1 MRCLSVRDALAPTET
16 GSAKRRKSPM
26 RWTPWKQQSGLRLP
40 ERSTGV
46 EFIHSSR
53 LFLNGHICLAQK
65 GYSCPPPPTCPNPS
79 LICALHEGCRWWRA
93 SHWKRLRPLMGE
105 QHDPI
110 ARSRDRTDCIRMGW
124 KILQRLTGGCYSG
137 TIAAR
142 STICPWPDHRARQPW
157 TSATSASSSQD
168 ILEHRLK
175 DLRQQRTAPGNLD
188 PLLHF
193 LEGTEAPFRA
203 QMSLREERWRG
214 NHNDSISPEGI
225 VSRLTLDWS
234 NWIEWILIPSC
245 M

>member
-1 MRCLSVRDALAPTET
+1 MLWLLQRLVLQRGGNLPCGGHLESSNRVFGSQREALGLSLFTAPVCSWMVTF
-16 GSAKRRKSPM
+16 AWHRKG
-26 RWTPWKQQSGLRLP
+26 T
-40 ERSTGV
+40 V
-46 EFIHSSR
+46 
-53 LFLNGHICLAQK
+53 A
-65 GYSCPPPPTCPNPS
+65 PPPTCPNPS